1 MANTIN
7 TVKLNAGILAKL
19 AAGVLVDNLQFCK
32 SIGQAD
38 ASDYKGKNGYSAGDT
53 IYISKP
59 ARPVVNTAS
68 FDITSTLGTVS
79 EEKVAMPLDVI
90 ANCSFVL
97 DSQELASSIN
107 IGSIFERIIKPYAM
121 GMAQNIEQTMLNRA
135 VVNTPNLVGTPG
147 STVFNTS
154 TMLAAGVK
162 LDNYLAPMD
171 GERYALLSPDAQA
184 SALDSRKSF
193 VQASDELAKQY
204 KRGLMGMADG
214 FTYMS
219 NNLVPRITNGADV
232 SGFAVEASVVAIS
245 NGMATLGIDGVT
257 SGATIP
263 AGTVFTIDGVFAVH
277 PQTKVNLGYLQQFT
291 TTAAVTEVSGN
302 SVTLPIYPAIYYTTT
317 DSRQNV
323 STAPVD
329 EGALVVQVGSASTTY
344 TNSLVYHMDA
354 YRMVS
359 VPLVLPKAAEIA
371 EQYTYKG
378 ITVAIV
384 QSWDVILR
392 RMITRL
398 DFLGGFAPVRP
409 EWACRITS

>member
-1 MANTIN
+1 MSATLNTI
-7 TVKLNAGILAKL
+7 KSNAGIIAKL
-19 AAGVLVDNLQFCK
+19 AAGEFVDNLQFCK
-32 SIGQAD
+32 TIGQAD
-38 ASDYKGKNGYSAGDT
+38 ANDYKGKNGYSAGDT
-53 IYISKP
+53 VYISKP
-59 ARPVVNTAS
+59 ARPVVNSS
-68 FDITSTLGTVS
+68 FDITSTIGSVV

-90 ANCSFVL
+90 ANASFDL

-107 IGSIFERIIKPYAM
+107 IESVYNRVIKPYAR
-121 GMAQNIEQTMLNRA
+121 GLAQSVEKTMLERA
-135 VVNTPNLVGTPG
+135 VTNTANLVGTPG

-154 TMLAAGVK
+154 TMLSAGVRI
-162 LDNYLAPMD
+162 DNQLAPMD
-171 GERYALLSPDAQA
+171 GERYALLSPEAQA

-219 NNLVPRITNGADV
+219 NNLVPRITQGADV
-232 SGFAVEASVVAIS
+232 AFSVESSVVTIA
-245 NGMATLGIDGVT
+245 NGMTTLGVDGVT
-257 SGATIP
+257 SGATIK
-263 AGTVFTIDGVFAVH
+263 AGTVFTIPTCYAVH
-277 PQTKVNLGYLQQFT
+277 PQTKVNLGYLQPFT
-291 TTAAVTEVSGN
+291 VTADVTETSGN
-302 SVTLPIYPAIYYTTT
+302 SVTLQISPAIYYTSG

-323 STAPVD
+323 SAAPVD
-329 EGALVVQVGSASTTY
+329 EAACTVISGDASTTY
-344 TNSLVYHMDA
+344 TNSLVYHADA
-354 YRMVS
+354 FRMVS

-378 ITVAIV
+378 MTVAIV
-384 QSWDVILR
+384 QSWDVIKR

>member
-1 MANTIN
+1 MVNNIN
-7 TVKLNAGILAKL
+7 TVKSNAGIIAKL
-19 AAGVLVDNLQFCK
+19 AAGTLADNLQFCK

-38 ASDYKGKNGYSAGDT
+38 PSDYKGKNGYSAGDT
-53 IYISKP
+53 VYISKP
-59 ARPVVNTAS
+59 ARPIINSS
-68 FDITSTLGTVS
+68 FDITSTIGSVV

-90 ANCSFVL
+90 ANASFDL
-97 DSQELASSIN
+97 DSQELASTINLQSIYD
-107 IGSIFERIIKPYAM
+107 RVIKPYAV
-121 GMAQNIEQTMLNRA
+121 GMAQSIEQTMLERA
-135 VVNTPNLVGTPG
+135 TINTANFVGTPG
-147 STVFNTS
+147 STVFNTT
-154 TMLAAGVK
+154 TMLSAGV
-162 LDNYLAPMD
+162 LMDNNLAPMD
-171 GERYALLSPDAQA
+171 GERYALLSPNGQA

-204 KRGLMGMADG
+204 KRGLMGLADG

-219 NNLVPRITNGADV
+219 NNLVTRITNGVDV
-232 SGFAVEASVVAIS
+232 SGFAVEASVVTIA
-245 NGMATLGIDGVT
+245 NGMSTLGIDGVT

-263 AGTVFTIDGVFAVH
+263 AGTVFTIADVYAVH

-291 TTAAVTEVSGN
+291 VTADVTETSGN
-302 SVTLPIYPAIYYTTT
+302 SVTLAISPSIYYTTT

-323 STAPVD
+323 SAAPVD
-329 EGALVVQVGSASTTY
+329 EAALTVFNGSASTTY
-344 TNSLVYHMDA
+344 TNSLCYHKDA

-359 VPLVLPKAAEIA
+359 VPLVMPTSAEFA

-384 QSWDVILR
+384 RSWDIIKR

-409 EWACRITS
+409 EWGCRITS